1 MQLCSTTVC
10 SSVIKIMA
18 LGLGALSTNAAQPP
32 RNCMLVGESP
42 LLPVFYL
49 LILKAL
55 LT

>member
-10 SSVIKIMA
+10 SSAVKIMA
-18 LGLGALSTNAAQPP
+18 PGLGDLSTSPAQPP
-32 RNCMLVGESP
+32 RNCVLVGESP